1 MHRDVVMCVVLN
13 CFSHVQ
19 LFAVLW
25 TVARQAPLSMGFSRQ
40 KYWSRLPFLS
50 LSMHK
55 SKSFP
60 DTVLELV
67 EESSKVA
74 GCKIGV
80 AVSYTSSNLDAH
92 RRVKGSGGCGHTRW
106 NTNWPQKGTHLS
118 RF

>member
-1 MHRDVVMCVVLN
+1 MHRDMVMCVVLN

-50 LSMHK
+50 LSVHK

-80 AVSYTSSNLDAH
+80 AVSHTSSDPGCPSTGEGV
-92 RRVKGSGGCGHTRW
+92 RRLWAYT
-106 NTNWPQKGTHLS
+106 TEY
-118 RF
+118 